1 MEVTYNNLIDLLKK
15 IKEYDSLIINSAL
28 DEPNRKIFLQKF
40 ISLSSNI
47 NNDKIIEL
55 LSNDYYYFESI
66 IQLHYKRTLVYVKRN
81 KDFEYV
87 QRKINKP
94 IIQKENYLS
103 RFIKFNNNI
112 SRQLIEKKCK
122 FIKFNNIIF
131 EWLNENN
138 FFLEIYNS
146 NKPPDEVPEPPK
158 KGTIIWRENQ
168 LAAINRLNNNG
179 LETGIHC
186 QATGSGKT
194 NIILYYIDYVL
205 KNFTN
210 PKIILFTERISILN
224 DLFGDNKEKNM
235 EEWKNKGIC
244 NLLNT
249 NIIESFIQNQ
259 KRKKWKEKLI
269 NTKEPTLLIINRAY
283 LTSNNGYRE
292 IPRNKI
298 NIIIHDECHN
308 TGSVQCYDVLT
319 YFKELDVKIV
329 GFSATPVRSIKKDE
343 DNLLK
348 IYGNNKN
355 KLNLL
360 TDYNMINA
368 IDKNL
373 ILPPEFFWFEIDEY
387 NKDEIDEY
395 NDNKDDNTDTTI
407 KNKDN
412 KDKVSNLEINSVLDI
427 LDKIVDEMP
436 YKKIIAW
443 CGTIELCK
451 NWKIKFEENYKKKK
465 NLSDFKFLIDHS
477 RSCLDEQ
484 TKKDYDNF
492 RSSDGKTIL
501 FCADKHREG
510 SDIPKLDGCIFLDKV
525 KNRSSNVFIQS
536 IGRVLRKCDNP
547 SKVKGFIFDGI
558 AKNNDYDKI
567 ISKKIIGYYLNLQ
580 NISNMVD
587 SNEAND
593 NITKYKKIINNVK
606 FNKSKLE
613 LDIGTIKIKINCY
626 ILEWKHIIKEFKS
639 IIQKEVNLSEEEI
652 LKINFENL
660 KKEVKEQ
667 NIKNKQDYVN
677 KQKEFEWPENPESK
691 YETLW
696 RGTDFY
702 DFLGID
708 KSKFPK
714 DKKEWLTKCKEH
726 KINDCEKYNNKCYK
740 YNLPDMPK
748 EIYSNFG
755 NLNDELNKDTPK
767 RR

>member
-1 MEVTYNNLIDLLKK
+1 MEVTYTNLIVLLKK
-15 IKEYDSLIINSAL
+15 IKNVDSAIINNFQKNNIKP
-28 DEPNRKIFLQKF
+28 DDITRKICLKSF
-40 ISLSSNI
+40 IESENI
-47 NNDKIIEL
+47 NNDEIIEL
-55 LSNDYYYFESI
+55 LSDDYSYFESI
-66 IQLHYKRTLVYVKRN
+66 IQLHYNRTLVYVKRN

-94 IIQKENYLS
+94 IIQKENTTNKS
-103 RFIKFNNNI
+103 
-112 SRQLIEKKCK
+112 K

-131 EWLNENN
+131 EWLNKNN

-146 NKPPDEVPEPPK
+146 NKPELPELPK
-158 KGTIIWRENQ
+158 ETIIWRENQ
-168 LAAINRLNNNG
+168 SEAINRLNKNG

-205 KNFTN
+205 KKFTN

-244 NLLNT
+244 NLST
-249 NIIESFIQNQ
+249 TKIIECHN
-259 KRKKWKEKLI
+259 KKTKEWKEKLI

-308 TGSVQCYDVLT
+308 TGSEQCNKFLT
-319 YFKELDVKIV
+319 YFKELGVKIV
-329 GFSATPVRSIKKDE
+329 GFSATPVRSFKKEKDK
-343 DNLLK
+343 LLQ
-348 IYGNNKN
+348 IYGSDDDKN

-368 IDKNL
+368 INKKL

-387 NKDEIDEY
+387 NKEVIDEY
-395 NDNKDDNTDTTI
+395 NKEEDDDEEEENNTNMTI
-407 KNKDN
+407 KVKKNKN
-412 KDKVSNLEINSVLDI
+412 KNTVSNLEINSVLDF
-427 LDKIVDEMP
+427 LDKIVYEMP

-443 CGTIELCK
+443 CGTIDLCN
-451 NWKIKFEENYKKKK
+451 NWKIKFEENYKKKE
-465 NLSDFKFLIDHS
+465 NLSDFKFLIDYS
-477 RSCLDEQ
+477 GVGNL
-484 TKKDYDNF
+484 DYDKF
-492 RSSDGKTIL
+492 RKSDGKTIL

-547 SKVKGFIFDGI
+547 NKVKGFVFDGI
-558 AKNNDYDKI
+558 VKNNDYDII
-567 ISKKIIGYYLNLQ
+567 ISEKIIGYYLNLQ
-580 NISNMVD
+580 NISNID
-587 SNEAND
+587 SSVEAND
-593 NITKYKKIINNVK
+593 KMEK
-606 FNKSKLE
+606 FNKIIKNVDFKKDKLK
-613 LDIGTIKIKINCY
+613 LDIGNIQIKINCY
-626 ILEWKHIIKEFKS
+626 ILEWKNIIKKFKS
-639 IIQKEVNLSEEEI
+639 IIQKEIKLSEEEI
-652 LKINFENL
+652 KKIDFENL
-660 KKEVKEQ
+660 KKEVREQ
-667 NIKNKQDYVN
+667 NIKNKQDYAD
-677 KQKEFEWPENPESK
+677 KQKEFEWPSNPKTE

-696 RGTDFY
+696 CGIDFY

-714 DKKEWLTKCKEH
+714 DKKEWLAKCKEH
-726 KINDCEKYNNKCYK
+726 KINDGKKYYEKCYE
-740 YNLPDMPK
+740 YNLPDMPE
-748 EIYSNFG
+748 EIYPSFSN
-755 NLNDELNKDTPK
+755 LHDEFNKDTVV

>member
-1 MEVTYNNLIDLLKK
+1 MEVTYNNLINLLKK
-15 IKEYDSLIINSAL
+15 IKNFDSSMINNFQKMKIKP
-28 DEPNRKIFLQKF
+28 DDITRKIFLK
-40 ISLSSNI
+40 SSIESENI
-47 NNDKIIEL
+47 NNDEIIEL
-55 LSNDYYYFESI
+55 LTDDYSYFESI
-66 IQLHYKRTLVYVKRN
+66 IQLHYSRTLDYVKRN

-112 SRQLIEKKCK
+112 SRQLNEKKSK

-146 NKPPDEVPEPPK
+146 YKPEVPEPPK
-158 KGTIIWRENQ
+158 PTIIWRENQ

-194 NIILYYIDYVL
+194 NIILYYINYVL
-205 KNFTN
+205 EKFTN
-210 PKIILFTERISILN
+210 PIIILFTERISILK
-224 DLFGDNKEKNM
+224 DLFGDNKEKNIK
-235 EEWKNKGIC
+235 EWKNKGIC
-244 NLLNT
+244 NLLNI

-259 KRKKWKEKLI
+259 KRQKWKEELI

-283 LTSNNGYRE
+283 LTTNNGYRE

-308 TGSVQCYDVLT
+308 TGSEQCYNVLT
-319 YFKELDVKIV
+319 YFKDVDIPIV
-329 GFSATPVRSIKKDE
+329 GFSATPIRSIKKDE
-343 DNLLK
+343 DKILD

-395 NDNKDDNTDTTI
+395 NDNEDDNTDTTT

-412 KDKVSNLEINSVLDI
+412 KYKVSNLEINSVLDI
-427 LDKIVDEMP
+427 LDKMVNEMP

-443 CGTIELCK
+443 CGDIKLCE
-451 NWKIKFEENYKKKK
+451 NWKIKFEENYKKKE

-477 RSCLDEQ
+477 CLNEQ
-484 TKKDYDNF
+484 TKKDYENF

-567 ISKKIIGYYLNLQ
+567 ISEKIIGYYLNLQ
-580 NISNMVD
+580 NISNIVD

-606 FNKSKLE
+606 FNGSKLE
-613 LDIGTIKIKINCY
+613 LDIGTIKIKINCH
-626 ILEWKHIIKEFKS
+626 ILEWKHIIKEFNS
-639 IIQKEVNLSEEEI
+639 IIQKKVNLSKEEI
-652 LKINFENL
+652 LKIDFENL

-667 NIKNKQDYVN
+667 NIKNKQDYAD

-696 RGTDFY
+696 NDFY

-714 DKKEWLTKCKEH
+714 DKKEWLTKCKKH
-726 KINDCEKYNNKCYK
+726 KINDCEKYNKKCYE
-740 YNLPDMPK
+740 YNLPDMPE
-748 EIYSNFG
+748 EIYSNFS
-755 NLNDELNKDTPK
+755 NLNDELKKDKFK